1 MSTIEITPTIVPT
14 GSYSADP
21 AHSAVEFAVRHMKIS
36 TVRGRFLE
44 FEASLEGGEHPTIS
58 GTITTASAITH
69 DETRDGHLK
78 SPDFFDVERYP
89 QATFSGTLVAPD
101 RVEGELTLK
110 GVTRPI
116 ALHASVSGPDN
127 DPWGNERVGIEL
139 EGTINRIEHGVEWNA
154 PLPGGG
160 FLLDDTVKLIAS
172 LSFVKQA

>member
-1 MSTIEITPTIVPT
+1 MSTIEITPTSVAS

-21 AHSAVEFAVRHMKIS
+21 AHSSVEFAVRHMKIS
-36 TVRGRFLE
+36 TVRGIFLE
-44 FEASLEGGEHPTIS
+44 YDASLEGGKQPRIS
-58 GTITTASAITH
+58 GTIKTGSATTH

-89 QATFSGTLVAPD
+89 EATFNGTLVTPD

-116 ALHASVSGPDN
+116 TLHASVSGPDT

-160 FLLDDTVKLIAS
+160 MLLDDTVQLIAS